1 MLVPLLAA
9 ALMAGALI
17 ALALPAGA
25 SASEA
30 CNVMA
35 GEPLGACG
43 MNFEEGFS
51 HYTTGNAH
59 EIVAYIEGGI
69 NWHLPQSKELV
80 NSIYV
85 NWHELPVPC
94 TGSTMVVGGVTRP
107 CELVYTNSVA
117 DYDIHHAGVVDA
129 SDWAEDPRVHDSNGN
144 GYIDPED
151 LIAAFSNNVNHD
163 GDGYPNDIS
172 GYDFYDNQNDP
183 ATEDSTYEHSDDQ
196 MLVIHREC
204 PACMILPIRAGNEAL
219 DRTEDLAKAWLFAG
233 DSGASVITSVTADL
247 GYSSFMRETVEYLER
262 KGVAMLESSNDFDTP
277 DHQGGMF
284 WPYVIPGNGSVNA
297 PSGDEW
303 VRSDLTSW
311 GAHNVL
317 TAATYGGST
326 SESTPTLAGA
336 VALLQAYGLEAAEKG
351 LISQP
356 LNGPEAEQELIA
368 TARHI
373 TSESLAWPGGP
384 GEWNPQYGYGIPNV
398 YEAMKAVSENRIP
411 PAPHIE
417 SPAWYS
423 VHDPTTESIV
433 PVTGTIEAPR
443 ASSFHWTLEAGLGS
457 DPQVWT
463 QIGEGAGKGSLSGTL
478 GTLNLSEIPESFWKA
493 AFSLSKTKELET
505 TEQYAVVLRVIV
517 TDSSGRTGV
526 DRRAINVVHD
536 PSSMPGFPLK
546 LSAGGESQP
555 ALVDLQGSGHLDA
568 VLGTADG
575 SVDAIDPATGK
586 ELPGWPVHTDPE
598 AVLVSHGGVD
608 PEDEPIIAD
617 VAVGDLNHTGELDV
631 VAATLDGKVFVWN
644 SRGELQSGW
653 PQTAD
658 TGVGPLPIPRPAEPY
673 TRRPVQGIADGGPVL
688 YGLTGSGKLDVATA
702 GWDGYIHV
710 WQPDGSDLPGWPVK
724 VQMPEGFK
732 PESGYVLVNDQ
743 KLDSPP
749 AVAYL
754 EGHSKEP
761 ALVVRPQYTET
772 KGVGIQLNPFAF
784 AFAYHAN
791 GTPVSG
797 WPVKLKGTFEF
808 YGSAQEFVTEGS
820 TAPVAAPLN
829 GTGPDDVV
837 IGPQFSPPYLISGS
851 GGVLAQYGAGLFFP
865 TSISFTSSGAFG
877 KLGTKLTFG
886 ISEANAPSIE
896 AALEKPNS
904 GSPITLEEGAY
915 PATGGSSELKHFPAA
930 RQGLPFL
937 SEPIFAPVTT
947 GSSAS
952 LIAGGDAN
960 SLTADTSTG
969 ALAPGFPKWTTGW
982 TLYAP
987 SAGDLLSNGHVDL
1000 ASVTREGYLFAWATE
1015 GASKYDNQWWRGQHD
1030 EWNTGN
1036 YGSVTRPPGAI
1047 SKLQWGPK
1055 DKTATFI
1062 APGGIWYEGKP
1073 TSYSVTFEPTNETVT
1088 VRATALA
1095 GRVQKVT
1102 VPKGDTGL
1110 HVQAVGATGLL
1121 GPMATLE

>member
-1 MLVPLLAA
+1 MEMRTLLRELTGRTLTTLPAA
-9 ALMAGALI
+9 ALVAGSLF

-25 SASEA
+25 GASEA
-30 CNVMA
+30 CNVMP
-35 GEPLGACG
+35 GDPLGACG
-43 MNFEEGFS
+43 MNFDEAQAHFS
-51 HYTTGNAH
+51 AGNPH
-59 EIVAYIEGGI
+59 EVIAYIEGGI
-69 NWHLPQSKELV
+69 NWHLPGAEELADSV
-80 NSIYV
+80 YV
-85 NWHELPVPC
+85 NWHEVPVPC
-94 TGSTMVVGGVTRP
+94 EGANMIVGGVKQACHT
-107 CELVYTNSVA
+107 VYSSSEA
-117 DYDIHHAGVVDA
+117 DYLVGGRSAVDA
-129 SDWAEDPRVHDSNGN
+129 ADWSEDARVKDSNGS
-144 GYIDPED
+144 GYLDPED
-151 LIAAFSNNVNHD
+151 LIVAFSDGVDHDHD
-163 GDGYPNDIS
+163 GYVNDIS
-172 GYDFYDNQNDP
+172 GWDFYDGQNDP
-183 ATEDSTYEHSDDQ
+183 ATEDSTYGHSDGQ
-196 MLVIHREC
+196 MGVLHREC
-204 PACMILPIRAGNEAL
+204 PKCMILPVKAGNEAL

-233 DSGASVITSVTADL
+233 DAGAKVITSVTADL

-303 VRSDLTSW
+303 VRSDETSW

-317 TAATYGGST
+317 TAATNGGST

-356 LNGPEAEQELIA
+356 LNGPESEQELIA
-368 TARHI
+368 TARRI
-373 TSESLAWPGGP
+373 TSESLAWPGAP

-398 YEAMKAVSENRIP
+398 YEAMKAVSENTIS

-423 VHDPTTESIV
+423 VHDPTSESSV
-433 PVTGTIEAPR
+433 PVTGAIEAPR
-443 ASSFHWTLEAGLGS
+443 ASSFRWVLQAGLGGN
-457 DPQVWT
+457 PQSWM
-463 QIGEGAGKGSLSGTL
+463 QIGEGEGKGSFNGAL

-536 PSSMPGFPLK
+536 PSWMAGFPLK

-568 VLGTADG
+568 VFGTADG

-586 ELPGWPVHTDPE
+586 ELPGWPVHTDAE
-598 AVLVSHGGVD
+598 SVLVSHEGVD
-608 PEDEPIIAD
+608 PGDEPIIAD

-644 SRGELQSGW
+644 TKGELQSGW
-653 PQTAD
+653 PQSAN
-658 TGVGPLPIPRPAEPY
+658 TGVETLPIPRPAEPY

-688 YGLTGSGKLDVATA
+688 YDLTGGGKLDIATA
-702 GWDGYIHV
+702 GWDGYLHV
-710 WQPDGSDLPGWPVK
+710 WQPGGTDLPGWPVK
-724 VQMPEGFK
+724 VQLAEGFK
-732 PESGYVLVNDQ
+732 VESGYVLINDQ

-761 ALVVRPQYTET
+761 AIVVRPQYTET
-772 KGVGIQLNPFAF
+772 KGSGIQLNPFAF

-797 WPVKLKGTFEF
+797 WPVKLKGTFEY

-820 TAPVAAPLN
+820 TAPVAAQLN
-829 GTGPDDVV
+829 GTSSDDVV

-851 GGVLAQYGAGLFFP
+851 GGVLGQYGGSLFFP

-896 AALEKPNS
+896 SALEKDNS
-904 GSPITLEEGAY
+904 GSPITVEEGAY

-930 RQGLPFL
+930 RQGLAFL
-937 SEPIFAPVTT
+937 GEPIFAPVTT
-947 GSSAS
+947 
-952 LIAGGDAN
+952 D
-960 SLTADTSTG
+960 
-969 ALAPGFPKWTTGW
+969 
-982 TLYAP
+982 
-987 SAGDLLSNGHVDL
+987 
-1000 ASVTREGYLFAWATE
+1000 
-1015 GASKYDNQWWRGQHD
+1015 
-1030 EWNTGN
+1030 
-1036 YGSVTRPPGAI
+1036 PP
-1047 SKLQWGPK
+1047 P
-1055 DKTATFI
+1055 
-1062 APGGIWYEGKP
+1062 
-1073 TSYSVTFEPTNETVT
+1073 
-1088 VRATALA
+1088 R
-1095 GRVQKVT
+1095 
-1102 VPKGDTGL
+1102 
-1110 HVQAVGATGLL
+1110 
-1121 GPMATLE
+1121 